1 MPCPYQRWWS
11 FRDLVISLG
20 EALGSEPQVS
30 TCGNTQ
36 GATMKAPLANIDPIK
51 REPIATQVARRLVEF
66 ILSGEV
72 EPGTRM
78 PSERQLAEAFGV
90 GRSAMREA
98 LKALSLIGLI
108 EVRQGDGTYLR
119 KADSAL
125 LPEVIEWGLLLGEQR
140 TMDLVEARQEIEVV
154 IAGLAAKRRTEED
167 IADLREILS
176 RMAHSPSLPGFVDID
191 VQFHMRLADAAG
203 NSVLRDIHSSVQAL
217 LRAWIAR
224 VLAAAGS
231 THPSYEEHVPI
242 VEAVALGDVAAAQAA
257 MAAHM
262 SSAAE
267 RLKATLALDRA
278 QRDAANTVVP
288 N

>member
-1 MPCPYQRWWS
+1 
-11 FRDLVISLG
+11 
-20 EALGSEPQVS
+20 
-30 TCGNTQ
+30 
-36 GATMKAPLANIDPIK
+36 MKAPLANIDPIK

-66 ILSGEV
+66 ILSGQV

-154 IAGLAAKRRTEED
+154 IAGLAAKRRSEAD
-167 IADLREILS
+167 LADLRALLD
-176 RMAHSPSLPGFVDID
+176 RMAHAPSIPGFIDVD
-191 VQFHMRLADAAG
+191 VQFHLRLAESAG

-224 VLAAAGS
+224 VVVASGD
-231 THPSYEEHVPI
+231 TRPSYEEHVPI
-242 VEAVALGDVAAAQAA
+242 MDAVARGDAPAAQAA

-267 RLKATLALDRA
+267 RLRKTLAKERIPEH
-278 QRDAANTVVP
+278 AASVAPGTDGA
-288 N
+288 

>member
-1 MPCPYQRWWS
+1 
-11 FRDLVISLG
+11 
-20 EALGSEPQVS
+20 
-30 TCGNTQ
+30 
-36 GATMKAPLANIDPIK
+36 MKAPLANVDPIK

-66 ILSGEV
+66 ILSGQV

-154 IAGLAAKRRTEED
+154 IAGLAAKRRSE
-167 IADLREILS
+167 ADLADMRALLE
-176 RMAHSPSLPGFVDID
+176 RMAHAPSISGFVDVD
-191 VQFHMRLADAAG
+191 VQFHLCLAEAAG
-203 NSVLRDIHSSVQAL
+203 NSALRDIHSSVQAL

-224 VLAAAGS
+224 VVVASGD
-231 THPSYEEHVPI
+231 TRPSYEEHVPI
-242 VEAVALGDVAAAQAA
+242 MDAVARGDAPAAQAA

-267 RLKATLALDRA
+267 RLRKTLANERTA
-278 QRDAANTVVP
+278 EKEMTHSP
-288 N
+288 G